1 MYPTK
6 KRIGLI
12 AALLSLAVFMN
23 MQSAAA
29 ATVSKEKYDA
39 DIAAK
44 DAIIADMKQD
54 AVITDLK
61 SLIDKKD
68 ARIVELEKIL
78 AEKDA
83 KIAELEKIVAGTA
96 KSSAEDESASE
107 RQKATPS
114 GKGFRPKSQW

>member
-96 KSSAEDESASE
+96 KSSDEDESASE
-107 RQKATPS
+107 RQKETPS